1 MENFLGQCVLFILT
15 ELHSFHGICVVTLQQ
30 LLIKHLWKRS
40 IHQVL
45 LTKLLSVLCQLF
57 ALRDGLLASSPIYKW
72 CFTSLVNCIIE
83 RNVDVVVNVTA
94 AKCVLG
100 DRPWAL
106 TLNIVLLVLLLLRL
120 LGLLTGKFPLFSQV
134 LLHFVLFIH
143 FPLLLIHKINRFLML
158 LLQQS
163 FGIRRYLSLE
173 LDFVR
178 VHNLEFFTNKFYLEI

>member
-1 MENFLGQCVLFILT
+1 M
-15 ELHSFHGICVVTLQQ
+15 
-30 LLIKHLWKRS
+30 
-40 IHQVL
+40 
-45 LTKLLSVLCQLF
+45 
-57 ALRDGLLASSPIYKW
+57 
-72 CFTSLVNCIIE
+72 
-83 RNVDVVVNVTA
+83 
-94 AKCVLG
+94 
-100 DRPWAL
+100 
-106 TLNIVLLVLLLLRL
+106 LLVLLLLRL